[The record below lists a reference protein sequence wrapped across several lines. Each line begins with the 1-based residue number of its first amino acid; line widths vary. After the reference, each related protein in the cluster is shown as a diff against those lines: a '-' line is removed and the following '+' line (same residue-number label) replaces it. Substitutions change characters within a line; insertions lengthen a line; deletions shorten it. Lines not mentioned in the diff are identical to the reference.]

1 MHLFLLI
8 VDIHIPSIFFTLEP
22 SIIIQF
28 KLTFK
33 YMSRSVTI
41 LGAGLVGALLGTI
54 LRKKGYE
61 VNIYERRPDMRKEK
75 IGAGKSINLAMS
87 NRGWKAIALAGIKAE
102 IEPIAI
108 PMTGRFLHQKD
119 GSSALQAYGKNGE
132 AIYSVSRGEL
142 NKKLM
147 TAAENNGATLHFNH
161 KCLSVDVASNTVV
174 LEDENGQTKTIKA
187 DLLFGADGAHSTLR
201 NAYTLM
207 DRVDSS
213 RSYLECGYKELY
225 IPPAN
230 DNGGFLIEKNAL
242 HIWPRNHFMM
252 IALANDNGSFTC
264 TLFLPFE
271 GQPSFEN
278 IQTTAEIEAFFK
290 EQFPSAVPLMP
301 SLIEDFKQNPVA
313 SLVYTKID
321 RYSYKDQSCIIGD
334 AAHAVVP
341 FYGQGM
347 NAGFEDVSVLAELM
361 EQYGND
367 WNDILQE
374 YNRLRVPNGHAISYL
389 ALENFIEMKEKVM
402 DSAFLER
409 KKIEKDLGLRFPGQF
424 NSVYETVSFSFT
436 PYQEAVAAIAVQDE
450 LFAKIKQDGDYFSNI
465 EQADYVAKVAT
476 YIADY
481 EQQLK
486 AKIATLK

>member
-1 MHLFLLI
+1 
-8 VDIHIPSIFFTLEP
+8 
-22 SIIIQF
+22 
-28 KLTFK
+28 
-33 YMSRSVTI
+33 MSRSVTI
-41 LGAGLVGALLGTI
+41 LGAGLVGALLATI

-61 VNIYERRPDMRKEK
+61 VDVYERRPDMRKTQ

-87 NRGWKAIALAGIKAE
+87 NRGWKAIELAGIKSE
-102 IEPIAI
+102 IEQIAI
-108 PMTGRFLHQKD
+108 PMYGRFLHQKN
-119 GSSALQAYGKNGE
+119 GTSSLQTYGKNGE

-147 TAAENNGATLHFNH
+147 DAAEANGARIHFNH
-161 KCLSVDVASNTVV
+161 KCLSADVVTNTVV
-174 LEDENGQTKTIKA
+174 LEDENGVTKTINA
-187 DLLFGADGAHSTLR
+187 DLLFGADGAHSALR

-230 DNGGFLIEKNAL
+230 DNGDFLIEKNAL

-271 GQPSFEN
+271 GTPSFDE
-278 IQTTAEIEAFFK
+278 IKTTEEIEAFFQ

-301 SLIEDFKQNPVA
+301 SLIADFQQNPVA
-313 SLVYTKID
+313 SLVYTKVD
-321 RYSYKDQSCIIGD
+321 RYHYKAQSCLIGD
-334 AAHAVVP
+334 AAHAIVP

-347 NAGFEDVSVLAELM
+347 NAGFEDCSVLWELM
-361 EQYGND
+361 EQYGED
-367 WNDILQE
+367 WTNILTE

-389 ALENFIEMKEKVM
+389 ALENFIEMKEKVT
-402 DSAFLER
+402 DATFLER
-409 KKIEKDLGLRFPGQF
+409 KKIEKDLGLRFPGRF

-436 PYQEAVAAIAVQDE
+436 PYQEAVAAIGVQDT
-450 LFAKIKQDGDYFSNI
+450 LFAKIRKDGDYFERIQEEQYPNVI
-465 EQADYVAKVAT
+465 EG
-476 YIADY
+476 YITAY
-481 EQQLK
+481 EQELK
-486 AKIATLK
+486 AKIATLN